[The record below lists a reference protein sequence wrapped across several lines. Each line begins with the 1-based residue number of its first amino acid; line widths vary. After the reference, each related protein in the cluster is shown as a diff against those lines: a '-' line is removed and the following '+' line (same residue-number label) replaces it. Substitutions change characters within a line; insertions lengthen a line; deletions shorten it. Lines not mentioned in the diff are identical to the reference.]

1 MFECYGDGAVL
12 RLSED
17 GYVSYEGEVEVG
29 LLRDCGAVEVRD
41 FEDGRLY
48 VHRENACGNGVFT
61 GQMPAV
67 YSDLNQVFVTAI
79 FGSIF
84 LILAELTGGNLR
96 PYAQL

>member
-1 MFECYGDGAVL
+1 VVL
-12 RLSED
+12 RLGED
-17 GYVSYEGEVEVG
+17 GYVSYEGGEVEVG

-48 VHRENACGNGVFT
+48 VHRENACGNGVFM

-67 YSDLNQVFVTAI
+67 YSDLSQVFVMAT

-84 LILAELTGGNLR
+84 LTLVELIGGNLR